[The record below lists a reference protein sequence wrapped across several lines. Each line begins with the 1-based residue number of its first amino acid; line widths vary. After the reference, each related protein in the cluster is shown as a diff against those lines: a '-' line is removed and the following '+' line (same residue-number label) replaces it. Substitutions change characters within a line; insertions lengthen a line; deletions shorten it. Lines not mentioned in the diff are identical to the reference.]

1 VQVNRR
7 GLVAVVAFATL
18 GATTGA
24 AVAQTAPGV
33 IDVRSGG
40 KGRFDTVITDPG
52 GPGGSTVG
60 GAVKK
65 TSGKTS
71 GAGPPVVRFEDGS
84 YSVGGDVG
92 VGCFIE
98 RAPELDQPG
107 PPVREAYRRSCD
119 EGTLA
124 AGTGQVIY
132 RAPGSPPPVQVTPAQ
147 LAQRAASTLQLPD
160 PQVDLSPSPD
170 IVAYQLVNL
179 PTWWAGENWAPQTQ
193 RTQLGPVWAEVTA
206 TPVSTRF
213 DGGDGSAP
221 VTCNRRGVKW
231 RSGLPE
237 ELPQACRFT
246 YQRANEQVTATIS
259 VTWRVTWV
267 GSGGT
272 GGTLP
277 VQTTSSD
284 QPLTVY
290 ERQAVVTSGRG

>member
-1 VQVNRR
+1 MIRI
-7 GLVAVVAFATL
+7 GL
-18 GATTGA
+18 A
-24 AVAQTAPGV
+24 AVATLVTATLVATAAPSLAQTSPQPPL
-33 IDVRSGG
+33 IDVRGGNGTVSTEVGQGGSPGRSKGGTKLVGGGSGG
-40 KGRFDTVITDPG
+40 G
-52 GPGGSTVG
+52 GG
-60 GAVKK
+60 GAEVPDPCRY
-65 TSGKTS
+65 T
-71 GAGPPVVRFEDGS
+71 RL
-84 YSVGGDVG
+84 
-92 VGCFIE
+92 
-98 RAPELDQPG
+98 PESDDPG
-107 PPVREAYRRSCD
+107 PPAKEAYVRTCMSS
-119 EGTLA
+119 EVNGTLPEIVMLLE
-124 AGTGQVIY
+124 AGVL
-132 RAPGSPPPVQVTPAQ
+132 PPQVTPEQ
-147 LAQRAASTLQLPD
+147 LAQRALNALQLPD

-179 PTWWAGENWAPQTQ
+179 PTWWAVENWAPQTQ
-193 RTQLGPVWAEVTA
+193 RTQLGPVFAEVTA

-246 YQRANEQVTATIS
+246 YQRANEQVAATIS
-259 VTWRVTWV
+259 MTWRVTWV

-277 VQTTSSD
+277 PQTTSSK

>member
-1 VQVNRR
+1 VNRCCV
-7 GLVAVVAFATL
+7 VAVLAAAAL
-18 GATTGA
+18 GATTGV
-24 AVAQTAPGV
+24 AVAQTVPNL
-33 IDVRSGG
+33 IDVRGGGDGIIDTSIVGGGAAGASKGGTKLVGSGSGG
-40 KGRFDTVITDPG
+40 
-52 GPGGSTVG
+52 GGS
-60 GAVKK
+60 
-65 TSGKTS
+65 
-71 GAGPPVVRFEDGS
+71 
-84 YSVGGDVG
+84 GGDSD
-92 VGCFIE
+92 
-98 RAPELDQPG
+98 APVCEFVRLPTSDDPG
-107 PPVREAYRRSCD
+107 PPPRKAYVRTCTSSEVN
-119 EGTLA
+119 GTLPQIVMLLD
-124 AGTGQVIY
+124 AGVL
-132 RAPGSPPPVQVTPAQ
+132 PPQVTPDQ
-147 LAQRAASTLQLPD
+147 LAQRALNQLQLPD
-160 PQVDLSPSPD
+160 PQVDLSPNPD

-179 PTWWAGENWAPQTQ
+179 PTWWAVENWAPQTQ
-193 RTQLGPVWAEVTA
+193 RTQVGPVFAEVTA

-259 VTWRVTWV
+259 MTWRVTWV

-277 VQTTSSD
+277 PLTTSSD